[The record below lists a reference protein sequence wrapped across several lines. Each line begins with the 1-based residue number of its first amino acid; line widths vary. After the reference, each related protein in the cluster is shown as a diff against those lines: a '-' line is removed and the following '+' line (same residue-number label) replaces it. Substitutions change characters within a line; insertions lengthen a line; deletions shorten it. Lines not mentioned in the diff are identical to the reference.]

1 MTQAEFESVTRVSK
15 SCCVGFVSW
24 LHVDVFVIV
33 ASLKP
38 HLRRL
43 LFVASYTVRLI
54 FTIFIFESISKEL
67 YFLRT
72 KRYFNCICI
81 IFVSLQNARVKAY
94 TCVLY
99 TIVTVNSC
107 TQAPYRTIDPRPLF
121 KSLLSF
127 AFLKLRALSLRWCYN
142 LVSKSSYNAL
152 TYRSAVA
159 LAQKNTDNIST
170 FIRYVRLFPWF
181 IRTRLFTRNKQI
193 KFDVLCSRNCV
204 WIRFCCC
211 DCCKRK
217 KIATVSRF
225 YPDKSG
231 QINCYQFC

>member
-1 MTQAEFESVTRVSK
+1 MTSTTN
-15 SCCVGFVSW
+15 
-24 LHVDVFVIV
+24 
-33 ASLKP
+33 
-38 HLRRL
+38 LRY
-43 LFVASYTVRLI
+43 S
-54 FTIFIFESISKEL
+54 
-67 YFLRT
+67 
-72 KRYFNCICI
+72 ICI

-99 TIVTVNSC
+99 HRDREFLHASTVV
-107 TQAPYRTIDPRPLF
+107 DPRPLF

-181 IRTRLFTRNKQI
+181 IRARLFTRNKQI

-211 DCCKRK
+211 DCCTLKTSRQFHIFVRINRVK
-217 KIATVSRF
+217 LIAISFFLTFLNRFEAHVFYKELTEQFYFGVGAFEISFLWRKIAIVVLRRDSLLSSTPQIGLLEICERLCSRW
-225 YPDKSG
+225 
-231 QINCYQFC
+231 